1 MDDMGLILTFTN
13 CCAFNKIVVVR
24 AVCEVTSVPL
34 LLVSARNNNNIPGK
48 APPLSRVPSS
58 SSAAEICAN
67 NERDQAEAFPCV
79 LSPSFIWTQ
88 PSFDLI

>member
-1 MDDMGLILTFTN
+1 MNLCKLLFLFEI
-13 CCAFNKIVVVR
+13 KVVQCGV
-24 AVCEVTSVPL
+24 VTSVPL

-79 LSPSFIWTQ
+79 LSPSFVWTQ
-88 PSFDLI
+88 PSFDFI